1 MKRICVFCGSSPGN
15 GPEYRKAARTLGAVL
30 AERNIELV
38 FGGGRVGLM
47 NEVANSVLSA
57 GGRVTGVIP
66 QSLVDREVAH
76 TGVSDLRI
84 TGSMHERKALM
95 AELSDAFIALPGG
108 VGTFEEFLEVVTW
121 GQLGFHRKPC
131 GIINTLGFYD
141 GFLGF
146 LDHAVREGFLHGEIR
161 GSILMAES
169 PEELL
174 DVFTAYTP
182 PSIDKAERALK
193 ELDN

>member
-1 MKRICVFCGSSPGN
+1 MFCGSSPGN
-15 GPEYRKAARTLGAVL
+15 NPEYRETARNLGRIL
-30 AERNIELV
+30 AGRNIELV

-47 NEVANSVLSA
+47 NEIANTVLGA

-76 TGVSDLRI
+76 TGISELRV

-95 AELSDAFIALPGG
+95 AELSDGFIALPGG
-108 VGTFEEFLEVVTW
+108 IGTFEEFMEIITW

-131 GIINTLGFYD
+131 GLLNTLGFYD
-141 GFLGF
+141 GLLEF
-146 LDHAVREGFLHGEIR
+146 LDHAVREGFLHDANR
-161 GSILMAES
+161 DSILVSES

-174 DVFTAYTP
+174 DLFTAYIP
-182 PSIDKAERALK
+182 PSVDKAEKALG

>member
-15 GPEYRKAARTLGAVL
+15 RPEYRNAARSLGSLL
-30 AERNIELV
+30 AERNIGLV

-47 NEVANSVLSA
+47 NEIANAVLDA

-84 TGSMHERKALM
+84 VGSMHERKALM
-95 AELSDAFIALPGG
+95 AELSDGFIAIPGG
-108 VGTFEEFLEVVTW
+108 IGTFEEFLEIITW

-131 GIINTLGFYD
+131 GLLNVLGFYNGLM
-141 GFLGF
+141 GFLG
-146 LDHAVREGFLHGEIR
+146 HAVREGFLHSANR
-161 GSILMAES
+161 DSILVSAS

-174 DVFTAYTP
+174 DLFHLYEAPLV
-182 PSIDKAERALK
+182 DKAEKALK

>member
-15 GPEYRKAARTLGAVL
+15 NPQYREAARNLGLML
-30 AERNIELV
+30 AGRNIELV

-47 NEVANSVLSA
+47 NEIANTVLGA

-76 TGVSDLRI
+76 IGVSNLRV
-84 TGSMHERKALM
+84 TESMHERKALM
-95 AELSDAFIALPGG
+95 AELSDGFIALPGG
-108 VGTFEEFLEVVTW
+108 IGTFEEFMEIITW

-131 GIINTLGFYD
+131 GLLNTLGFYD
-141 GFLGF
+141 GLLGF
-146 LDHAVREGFLHGEIR
+146 LDHAVNEGFLHKANR
-161 GSILMAES
+161 DSILVSES
-169 PEELL
+169 PEALL
-174 DVFTAYTP
+174 DLFVTYTP
-182 PSIDKAERALK
+182 PSVDKAEKALG

>member
-1 MKRICVFCGSSPGN
+1 MKRICVFCGSSPGKR
-15 GPEYRKAARTLGAVL
+15 PEYRNAARSLGSLL
-30 AERNIELV
+30 AERNIGLV

-47 NEVANSVLSA
+47 NEIANAVLDA

-84 TGSMHERKALM
+84 VGSMHERKALM
-95 AELSDAFIALPGG
+95 AELSDGFIAIPGG
-108 VGTFEEFLEVVTW
+108 IGTFEEFLEIITW

-131 GIINTLGFYD
+131 GLLNVLGFYNGLL
-141 GFLGF
+141 GFLG
-146 LDHAVREGFLHGEIR
+146 HAVDEGFLHSANR
-161 GSILMAES
+161 DSILVSAS

-174 DVFTAYTP
+174 DLFHSYEAPLV
-182 PSIDKAERALK
+182 DKAEKALK

>member
-1 MKRICVFCGSSPGN
+1 MFCGSSPGN
-15 GPEYRKAARTLGAVL
+15 NPEYRETARNLGRIL
-30 AERNIELV
+30 AGRNIELV

-47 NEVANSVLSA
+47 NEIANTVLGA

-76 TGVSDLRI
+76 TGISELRV

-95 AELSDAFIALPGG
+95 AELSDGFIALPGG
-108 VGTFEEFLEVVTW
+108 IGTFEEFMEIITW

-131 GIINTLGFYD
+131 GLLNTLGFYD
-141 GFLGF
+141 GLLGF
-146 LDHAVREGFLHGEIR
+146 LDHAVHEGFLHNANR
-161 GSILMAES
+161 DSILVSET

-174 DVFTAYTP
+174 DLFITYIP
-182 PSIDKAERALK
+182 PSIDKAEKALG

>member
-1 MKRICVFCGSSPGN
+1 MFCGSSPGN
-15 GPEYRKAARTLGAVL
+15 NPEYRETARNLGRIL
-30 AERNIELV
+30 AGRNIELV
-38 FGGGRVGLM
+38 FGGGCVGLM
-47 NEVANSVLSA
+47 NEIANTVLGA

-76 TGVSDLRI
+76 TGISELRV

-95 AELSDAFIALPGG
+95 AELSDGFIALPGG
-108 VGTFEEFLEVVTW
+108 IGTFEEFMEIITW

-131 GIINTLGFYD
+131 GLLNTLGFYD
-141 GFLGF
+141 GLLGF
-146 LDHAVREGFLHGEIR
+146 LDHAVREGFLHDANR
-161 GSILMAES
+161 DSILVSQS

-174 DVFTAYTP
+174 DLFITYIP
-182 PSIDKAERALK
+182 PSVDKAEKALG

>member
-1 MKRICVFCGSSPGN
+1 MKRICVFCGSSPGYH
-15 GPEYRKAARTLGAVL
+15 PAYREGARQLGLLL

-47 NEVANSVLSA
+47 NEIANTVLGA

-76 TGVSDLRI
+76 EGISELVI
-84 TGSMHERKALM
+84 VNSMHERKALM
-95 AELSDAFIALPGG
+95 AELSDGFIAMPGG
-108 VGTFEEFLEVVTW
+108 IGTFEEFLEIITW

-131 GIINTLGFYD
+131 GLLNTSGFYD
-141 GFLGF
+141 GLLGF
-146 LDHAVREGFLHGEIR
+146 LDHAVSEGFLHRANRE
-161 GSILMAES
+161 SILVS
-169 PEELL
+169 DNPETLL
-174 DVFTAYTP
+174 DLCNAYVP
-182 PSIDKAERALK
+182 PSVDKAEKALG

>member
-15 GPEYRKAARTLGAVL
+15 NPEYRETARNLGRIL
-30 AERNIELV
+30 AGRNIELV

-47 NEVANSVLSA
+47 NEIANTVLGA

-76 TGVSDLRI
+76 TGISELRV

-95 AELSDAFIALPGG
+95 AELSDGFIALPGG
-108 VGTFEEFLEVVTW
+108 IGTFEEFMEIITW

-131 GIINTLGFYD
+131 GLLNTLGFYD
-141 GFLGF
+141 GLLEF
-146 LDHAVREGFLHGEIR
+146 LDHAVREGFLHDANR
-161 GSILMAES
+161 DSILVSES

-174 DVFTAYTP
+174 DLFTAYIP
-182 PSIDKAERALK
+182 PSVDKAEKALG